1 MSSVF
6 TNDVVVEGT
15 VDVSG
20 STVSVTN
27 FPATQPISGSV
38 SVSNFPATQPVSG
51 TVSVGNVVSVI
62 TAVASTATLTIVTQ
76 LNTTDTL
83 LLASNANRKSA
94 VIYLPKSGTSIAYD
108 TTASATHFTYK
119 TGASNTTI
127 IVTGYTGPIHS
138 FGSADTINI
147 TELA

>member
-1 MSSVF
+1 MSIYS
-6 TNDVVVEGT
+6 NDVIVEGT
-15 VDVSG
+15 VDATGSAVSI
-20 STVSVTN
+20 TN

-62 TAVASTATLTIVTQ
+62 TAVASTATLTVVTQ
-76 LNTTDTL
+76 PNNTDTV
-83 LLASNANRKSA
+83 LLAPNANRKSA
-94 VIYLPKSGTSIAYD
+94 IIFLPKSGTAVAYD

-127 IVTGYTGPIHS
+127 IVTGYTGAIHS
-138 FGSADTINI
+138 FGSGDTINV
-147 TELA
+147 TELV